1 MCLLQLYKTYIRQYF
16 KENWNLYQ
24 CKIIKTLVYVSPC
37 KQALTLSTPAF
48 WYYVK
53 HQGGEEKAR
62 PLGIALRAVKMRAR
76 WWYHNY

>member
-1 MCLLQLYKTYIRQYF
+1 MCYFTSNEYFTSSEYVILLVV
-16 KENWNLYQ
+16 NMDG
-24 CKIIKTLVYVSPC
+24 
-37 KQALTLSTPAF
+37 LTLSPPAF

-53 HQGGEEKAR
+53 HRGGEEKAR